1 MQVQQNVFG
10 SSQAHSS
17 SVPNP
22 NGANSNIKP
31 NSNIDATQ
39 QVERAKRSQGLDSNQ
54 IDSTR
59 VSQDDV
65 ETPLDVQLSEQTTP
79 EPLES
84 RLGAKVEYERA
95 LQGSDGAVAHYLANE
110 HAAAREEIQQ
120 MVGIDTYA

>member
-1 MQVQQNVFG
+1 MQVQQNIFG
-10 SSQAHSS
+10 TSQAHSS
-17 SVPNP
+17 SAPNP
-22 NGANSNIKP
+22 NGASSNIKP

-65 ETPLDVQLSEQTTP
+65 ETQLEVQLAEQTTP

-84 RLGAKVEYERA
+84 RLGAKLEYERA